1 VFVPLEG
8 KSKRED
14 SIRDVFLGVIDSI
27 WSLLAA
33 RYTDNDS
40 WLDLKYLGT
49 SIVEALANL
58 ELPPTTDMPKNISD
72 EHIYETLSNLK
83 KGEEFHYEKKADLLN
98 SKLRSF
104 FHSGPKIEKKV
115 KKAHLSW
122 LLWSKISSFEQI
134 KAILVNLKVT
144 NNSY

>member
-1 VFVPLEG
+1 MFVPLEG
-8 KSKRED
+8 KSKKED

-58 ELPPTTDMPKNISD
+58 EMPPTTDMPKNISD

-98 SKLRSF
+98 SKLR
-104 FHSGPKIEKKV
+104 K
-115 KKAHLSW
+115 
-122 LLWSKISSFEQI
+122 LLPQWSKNRKES
-134 KAILVNLKVT
+134 
-144 NNSY
+144 